1 MVNCLKKGGRYNT
14 KKQEQVIFPFI
25 MEEGCEETEM
35 LLSISI
41 TLIFLITGIIV
52 YYTYLK
58 RKYLSPMTGMIV
70 SMTNSTMTSMSF
82 GTILGILIQDKG
94 LTFPTMIAVSIGM
107 IVGYITGKPISLIAS
122 LDGITAG
129 IMGGMMG
136 TMLGI
141 MLQPNSTQIM
151 IFFIDIIYILVTV
164 LLLRVI
170 DQDTK
175 TNQNENSKKTF
186 IG

>member
-1 MVNCLKKGGRYNT
+1 
-14 KKQEQVIFPFI
+14 
-25 MEEGCEETEM
+25 M
-35 LLSISI
+35 LLSFSI
-41 TLIFLITGIIV
+41 TLIFLITCIVV

-58 RKYLSPMTGMIV
+58 RKYLSSMTGMIV
-70 SMTNSTMTSMSF
+70 SMTNSLMTGMAL
-82 GTILGILIQDKG
+82 GTFLGIFIPDKD
-94 LTFPTMIAVSIGM
+94 LTLPTIIAVSIGM
-107 IVGYITGKPISLIAS
+107 IVGYVTGRPISLIAS

-141 MLQPNSTQIM
+141 MLQPKYTQIM
-151 IFFIDIIYILVTV
+151 IFFIDVIYILVTV
-164 LLLRVI
+164 VLLRVI
-170 DQDTK
+170 DQETK